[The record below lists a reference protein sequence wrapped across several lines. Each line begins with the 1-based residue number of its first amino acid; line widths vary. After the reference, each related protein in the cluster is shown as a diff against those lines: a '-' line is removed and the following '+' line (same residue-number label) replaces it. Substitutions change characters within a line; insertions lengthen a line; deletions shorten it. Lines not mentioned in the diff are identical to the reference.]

1 VLAWYSLQPDDAPS
15 ATSHT
20 TMTKLR
26 LGATSDW
33 VHFIIIPI
41 ESVQKHTTLNGSHK
55 GAALCTITIPS
66 LLCGSGDMLMLRLIP
81 PTHFILISS
90 LHHIYIYV
98 FVPSIV
104 GEGYKEQSQPDIA
117 GSYSCHRLGSM
128 DSHGFWFLTWIA
140 FCYD

>member
-1 VLAWYSLQPDDAPS
+1 MLAWYSLQPDDAPS

-66 LLCGSGDMLMLRLIP
+66 LLCGSGDMLMLRLNP
-81 PTHFILISS
+81 QPTSYSYQVFI
-90 LHHIYIYV
+90 IYIYIYMFLYLLLWV
-98 FVPSIV
+98 KVIRSNPNLIL
-104 GEGYKEQSQPDIA
+104 
-117 GSYSCHRLGSM
+117 LG
-128 DSHGFWFLTWIA
+128 LTVVT
-140 FCYD
+140 D